1 MSLRTTW
8 LPIAGLLGAIAAVS
22 LTHSEAAQQAR
33 TIPQSARLENEAI
46 VRQITA
52 LADQPAPVGPEA
64 RKLLALVQPHLL
76 LREEVVLPPLTLLP
90 LIAQGKVT
98 SDMKWALPLIDRA
111 KAGQQQNLRELEQIT
126 AQLNALAAAGEQ
138 ANDGQAFKTAQDIA
152 ASLLADEELTQPTV
166 VLIGDYLRARLPAGS

>member
-33 TIPQSARLENEAI
+33 TIPQSARLEHEAI

-64 RKLLALVQPHLL
+64 RKLLDLVKPHLQ
-76 LREEVVLPPLTLLP
+76 LREEVLLPPLTLLP
-90 LIAQGKVT
+90 LNR
-98 SDMKWALPLIDRA
+98 P
-111 KAGQQQNLRELEQIT
+111 GQVNSRT
-126 AQLNALAAAGEQ
+126 CGNCSRSPR
-138 ANDGQAFKTAQDIA
+138 N
-152 ASLLADEELTQPTV
+152 
-166 VLIGDYLRARLPAGS
+166 